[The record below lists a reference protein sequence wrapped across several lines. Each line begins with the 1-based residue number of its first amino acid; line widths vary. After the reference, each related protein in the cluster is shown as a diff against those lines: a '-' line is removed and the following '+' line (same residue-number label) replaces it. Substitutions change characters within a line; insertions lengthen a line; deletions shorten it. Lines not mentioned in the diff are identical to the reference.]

1 MAIRLD
7 CNYIRSTAT
16 IDYSGK
22 ILSMMQDID
31 QVVIKAIA
39 KQKQIDA
46 STITA
51 DSTLAVLGISSL
63 EAITIIFEI
72 EEQFDVEVPNE
83 NLDSLETVQD
93 IIDGIRG
100 LIASKN

>member
-1 MAIRLD
+1 
-7 CNYIRSTAT
+7 
-16 IDYSGK
+16 
-22 ILSMMQDID
+22 MMQDID

>member
-1 MAIRLD
+1 
-7 CNYIRSTAT
+7 
-16 IDYSGK
+16 
-22 ILSMMQDID
+22 MQDID

-100 LIASKN
+100 LIASRS

>member
-1 MAIRLD
+1 M
-7 CNYIRSTAT
+7 T
-16 IDYSGK
+16 K
-22 ILSMMQDID
+22 DID

-93 IIDGIRG
+93 IIDGISR
-100 LIASKN
+100 LIASRS

>member
-1 MAIRLD
+1 M
-7 CNYIRSTAT
+7 T
-16 IDYSGK
+16 
-22 ILSMMQDID
+22 QDID

-93 IIDGIRG
+93 IIDGISR
-100 LIASKN
+100 LIASRS

>member
-1 MAIRLD
+1 
-7 CNYIRSTAT
+7 
-16 IDYSGK
+16 
-22 ILSMMQDID
+22 MMQDID

-63 EAITIIFEI
+63 EAIAIIFEI

-93 IIDGIRG
+93 IVDGIRG
-100 LIASKN
+100 LIASRS